1 MYKDLYR
8 IIVLGPTGA
17 GKSQFCNF
25 AMKDLTNSINVVSDS
40 FDSCTQNPYSNFFRR
55 NNINLELID
64 TPGSSDSSDN
74 DVNNLETLVNY
85 LKAKKEINHI
95 ILCLKFGERINKDT
109 REYLCILGKIF
120 TSVEFFTHLSVC
132 FTKYPLYP
140 SQKEINTKNKY
151 IMDINEILRKIFN
164 IDKNIQIPNVKIYF
178 VDTEINEYDN
188 TYKEKFQD
196 TVDLMLNQIILNAE
210 YYHPIDTTNLD
221 ITGANSKLKNDNMIK
236 EMKELQK
243 MFEQEE
249 KRRKDEEKEKIRL
262 QNEIK
267 KMKNDDNE
275 RKKKIEQMNRLI
287 KMEEEQKKKNEEIIR
302 KNQQISEEKEKKQ
315 KMIEEMAKKK
325 DIKID
330 ELDGSLS
337 TSTKVVIGSGV
348 TTASSVALLFSGLAI
363 FAINPAAGAIMAA
376 LGAWATVGSGTVF
389 ASSGIYSLLKKI
401 IKG

>member
-1 MYKDLYR
+1 MYKNSHR

-25 AMKDLTNSINVVSDS
+25 VRRDLTNSINPVSDS

-55 NNINLELID
+55 NNVNLELID

-74 DVNNLETLVNY
+74 DINNLETLVNY
-85 LKAKKEINHI
+85 LKAKKEIDHI

-109 REYLCILGKIF
+109 REYLNILGKIF

-140 SQKEINTKNKY
+140 SQKEINSKNKY
-151 IMDINEILRKIFN
+151 IQDINEILKKIFN
-164 IDKNIQIPNVKIYF
+164 IDKNIQIPNVKVYF

-188 TYKEKFQD
+188 TYKEKYQD
-196 TVDLMLNQIILNAE
+196 TIDIMLNQIILNAD

-221 ITGANSKLKNDNMIK
+221 ITGVNSKLKNENMIK

-243 MFEQEE
+243 MVEQEE
-249 KRRKDEEKEKIRL
+249 KRRKDEEREKIKL
-262 QNEIK
+262 QNEIT

-287 KMEEEQKKKNEEIIR
+287 KMQEEQNKKNEEILR

-315 KMIEEMAKKK
+315 KLIEEMAKKK
-325 DIKID
+325 DINVD
-330 ELDGSLS
+330 DLDGSMR
-337 TSTKVVIGSGV
+337 TSTKVAIGSGI
-348 TTASSVALLFSGLAI
+348 TTASTISLFFGGLAL
-363 FAINPAAGAIMAA
+363 FPINPLAGAIMAVV
-376 LGAWATVGSGTVF
+376 GTYGTFGSGIVF
-389 ASSGIYSLLKKI
+389 AGSGLCAILEKI